1 MAKAYLEITLQIDE
15 TDRAGAAGVY
25 NKYKAPFLETIKG
38 ALSKELL
45 VHTEDVQVLHGFDN
59 VQSAQEY
66 LLSDLFNQD
75 VVAALKPYLK
85 GQPDIKIYNVA

>member
-1 MAKAYLEITLQIDE
+1 MAKAYLEITLKINE
-15 TDRAGAAGVY
+15 ADRANAAGVY
-25 NKYKAPFLETIKG
+25 SKYKSPFLETIKG

-45 VHTEDVQVLHGFDN
+45 VHTEDIQVLHSFDST
-59 VQSAQEY
+59 QSAQEY

-75 VVAALKPYLK
+75 VVEALKPYLK

>member
-15 TDRAGAAGVY
+15 ADRAAAAGVY
-25 NKYKAPFLETIKG
+25 SEYKAPFLATIKG

-45 VHTEDVQVLHGFDN
+45 VHTEAVQVLHGFDS

-66 LLSDLFNQD
+66 LLSDLFNRD
-75 VVAALKPYLK
+75 VVEALKPYLK